1 MDLVIFWI
9 FLVLEIRSFKSLR
22 VAIPRAPLGT
32 TKDLAKEKSEFM
44 MPPSVLGKPLTTFS
58 QSTY

>member
-44 MPPSVLGKPLTTFS
+44 MMIA
-58 QSTY
+58 STRMSKAQK